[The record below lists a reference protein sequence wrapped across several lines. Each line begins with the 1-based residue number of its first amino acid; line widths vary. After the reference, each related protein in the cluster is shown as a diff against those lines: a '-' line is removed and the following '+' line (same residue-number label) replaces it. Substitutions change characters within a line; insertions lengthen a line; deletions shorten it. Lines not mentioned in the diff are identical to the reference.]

1 MKDFVN
7 VGLLGAGT
15 VGGGVL
21 KVLEKNAEKIAKEV
35 GKPVRITKVLD
46 RHVDRLKQEY
56 GDKYIFTDNA
66 DEVFVK
72 KALLSAIGLRIRIL
86 ILSLSCWAAS
96 ILPRNLSPEP
106 LPTASM
112 LLLPTRTFWPN
123 SVPSCSRWHMSTTA
137 TLCLKPASAAV
148 FLSLDL

>member
-66 DEVFVK
+66 DEVLEDKDIDIIVE
-72 KALLSAIGLRIRIL
+72 LL
-86 ILSLSCWAAS
+86 AAS

-112 LLLPTRTFWPN
+112 LLQPIRMSWLNTAQ
-123 SVPSCSRWHMSTTA
+123 SCFRWHMSTTA
-137 TLCLKPASAAV
+137 TLCLRPASAAA
-148 FLSLDL
+148 FLLSDR

>member
-66 DEVFVK
+66 DEVLEDKDIDIIVE
-72 KALLSAIGLRIRIL
+72 LLGRVPYESSYYRVRQPDGHHLRICR
-86 ILSLSCWAAS
+86 
-96 ILPRNLSPEP
+96 
-106 LPTASM
+106 
-112 LLLPTRTFWPN
+112 
-123 SVPSCSRWHMSTTA
+123 
-137 TLCLKPASAAV
+137 
-148 FLSLDL
+148 

>member
-66 DEVFVK
+66 DEV
-72 KALLSAIGLRIRIL
+72 L
-86 ILSLSCWAAS
+86 
-96 ILPRNLSPEP
+96 E
-106 LPTASM
+106 
-112 LLLPTRTFWPN
+112 LLLRTKELL
-123 SVPSCSRWHMSTTA
+123 TQ
-137 TLCLKPASAAV
+137 TLIIVTHDMKIAERADRIMKMDNGRLTPLRV
-148 FLSLDL
+148 NY

>member
-1 MKDFVN
+1 MLVCW
-7 VGLLGAGT
+7 GAGT

-66 DEVFVK
+66 DEVLEDKDIDIIVE
-72 KALLSAIGLRIRIL
+72 LL
-86 ILSLSCWAAS
+86 AAS

-123 SVPSCSRWHMSTTA
+123 SAPS
-137 TLCLKPASAAV
+137 
-148 FLSLDL
+148 

>member
-66 DEVFVK
+66 DEV
-72 KALLSAIGLRIRIL
+72 LRIRIL

>member
-66 DEVFVK
+66 DEVLEDKDIDIIVE
-72 KALLSAIGLRIRIL
+72 LLGR
-86 ILSLSCWAAS
+86 
-96 ILPRNLSPEP
+96 EP

>member
-66 DEVFVK
+66 DEVLEDKDIDIIVE
-72 KALLSAIGLRIRIL
+72 LLGREHPAKEFI
-86 ILSLSCWAAS
+86 A
-96 ILPRNLSPEP
+96 EP

>member
-66 DEVFVK
+66 DEAK
-72 KALLSAIGLRIRIL
+72 RQGRATAI
-86 ILSLSCWAAS
+86 CWRRES
-96 ILPRNLSPEP
+96 KR
-106 LPTASM
+106 T
-112 LLLPTRTFWPN
+112 PTRR
-123 SVPSCSRWHMSTTA
+123 S
-137 TLCLKPASAAV
+137 
-148 FLSLDL
+148 

>member
-66 DEVFVK
+66 DEVLEDKDIDIIVE
-72 KALLSAIGLRIRIL
+72 LLGREHPAKEFIARAFANGKHVV
-86 ILSLSCWAAS
+86 
-96 ILPRNLSPEP
+96 
-106 LPTASM
+106 TANKDV
-112 LLLPTRTFWPN
+112 RPN